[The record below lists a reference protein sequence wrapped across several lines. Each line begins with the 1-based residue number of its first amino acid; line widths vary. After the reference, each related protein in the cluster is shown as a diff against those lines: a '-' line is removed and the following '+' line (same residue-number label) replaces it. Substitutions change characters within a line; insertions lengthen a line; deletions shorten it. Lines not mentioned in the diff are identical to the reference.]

1 MKNERETGYIDEGM
15 NYVFKTE
22 RGEIDAWVAEMD
34 EVAMEKAI
42 GEAAMA
48 VKRKNEQ
55 RIVDELNE
63 AKKVKKSAI
72 QLKRELL
79 SHMLPSETVASTMR
93 RLSGASSSATGRPG
107 E

>member
-1 MKNERETGYIDEGM
+1 M

-79 SHMLPSETVASTMR
+79 SHMLPTETVAATMR
-93 RLSGASSSATGRPG
+93 RLSGTSSKTGKSKPPTKLTYMVCWCG
-107 E
+107 